1 MRIKTFYT
9 KTMSE
14 AFREIKNQLGNDAV
28 LLSSKEVPRRSGV
41 WGASSGFEVVA
52 AVDGDDDGD
61 VFSYSADHAALDKAE
76 RHAPPVASAAAEASL
91 PVSETYSPAVVKRNA
106 LKAKPASRKTA
117 PKKAAVTKP
126 TPAET
131 KTRRKSAAKSS
142 RAKIEAAPASSPS
155 PSSPCESDIPCKGRV
170 PLALYEEL
178 LRQGVDAGLAREL
191 IVRAVDYL
199 TVGQRRSRPALI
211 RAIAHSVLPLVSRA
225 STRNGLPGKK
235 VVAFVGPT
243 GVGKTTSIAKLAAR
257 LALQQ
262 KKKVILMTLDGYRI
276 GAVEQLRSYA
286 GLMGI
291 PFRFVSEESELPQ
304 AIEENSERDYIL
316 IDTAGRSPKDLDMM
330 DNLAAYLKNADFIEK
345 HLVLS
350 ATTNPGDMRRIM
362 DRFEVCAPDHL
373 LFTKLDETSAAG
385 PILNELVRT
394 KKSFSY
400 YSDGQRVPDDLHT
413 VPGER
418 LIEIVLNNNETE
430 GMNL

>member
-14 AFREIKNQLGNDAV
+14 AFREIKNHLGADAV
-28 LLSSKEVPRRSGV
+28 LLSSKEIPRRSGV

-52 AVDGDDDGD
+52 AVDGDDDSDGD
-61 VFSYSADHAALDKAE
+61 VFSYSTDQGAVEAAE
-76 RHAPPVASAAAEASL
+76 RHVPAVPIPAAEAAL
-91 PVSETYSPAVVKRNA
+91 PIADTYSPAVVKRNA
-106 LKAKPASRKTA
+106 LKAKPA
-117 PKKAAVTKP
+117 PKKAVP
-126 TPAET
+126 
-131 KTRRKSAAKSS
+131 RKAAAAKRTTTERRTPKRCA
-142 RAKIEAAPASSPS
+142 RAKVVAPPPPPAAGDDGVSL
-155 PSSPCESDIPCKGRV
+155 KGRV

-178 LRQGVDAGLAREL
+178 LHRGVDAVLAREL
-191 IVRAVDYL
+191 MVRAVNYL

-304 AIEENSERDYIL
+304 AIEENSQRDYIL
-316 IDTAGRSPKDLDMM
+316 IDTAGRSPKDLEMM
-330 DNLAAYLKNADFIEK
+330 DKLAAYLKNADFIEK

-350 ATTNPGDMRRIM
+350 ATTNPSDMRRIM
-362 DRFEVCAPDHL
+362 EQFEVCAPDHL
-373 LFTKLDETSAAG
+373 LFTKLDETATPG